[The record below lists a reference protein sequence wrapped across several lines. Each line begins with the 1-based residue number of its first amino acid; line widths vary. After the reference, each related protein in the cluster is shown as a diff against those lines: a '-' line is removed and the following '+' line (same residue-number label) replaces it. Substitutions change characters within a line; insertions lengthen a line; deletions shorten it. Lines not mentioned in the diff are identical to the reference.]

1 MSSALTTTM
10 LPPVQDNGGEVGS
23 GHGCR
28 VERGEGITITRHG
41 RPAAVLLRP
50 DSVRM
55 RRARH
60 TIEDAREVAALVSA
74 GRDRPLPA
82 PAVSA
87 EHARQRAEAI
97 RLDRDS

>member
-1 MSSALTTTM
+1 MMYMTQLSVSEARAI
-10 LPPVQDNGGEVGS
+10 LPELLD
-23 GHGCR
+23 R
-28 VERGEGITITRHG
+28 VERGEEITITRYG

-55 RRARH
+55 RRAKE
-60 TIEDAREVAALVSA
+60 TIDHAREVAALVSA

-87 EHARQRAEAI
+87 DHAQGWAEAV
-97 RLDRDS
+97 RADRDR